1 MKTLLSLSFV
11 TLSCFAAGCVAGDAP
26 DRTSTAASTEDELT
40 DFNEADLVTLDADHV
55 VYPARHAKS
64 ARVLDLIGRSSRNA
78 EPVYLVGNR
87 ASSAVGGANILRSDA
102 GNRNGYLRK
111 VIGVETAGN
120 GDVIFATQKASLS
133 EAKHELSRKG
143 FVTLGDQGQGDGC
156 FPHAV
161 NPFDLYNVDLS
172 RVLYEK
178 NIGSIGKMSI
188 RLKDSFLAVG
198 GNLETQV
205 SGACLHPTDAKG
217 VLTLNM
223 KGQVV
228 LEGSFDGAFGAA
240 TGEIPL
246 FHEQVAITSVLGYPL
261 ALDFSVT
268 AECDFSSNGKVRAEV
283 GAKVSGSIAAGAT
296 WVRREGFDAS
306 LTPTWS
312 PATAIG
318 PSFTANATVTATCTV
333 RTKALALIFDSDEGP
348 YAEAATSLALEATG
362 SGTGA
367 GGSVRAKGTLGVDVG
382 IGGTLKPFHV
392 TLIDQIEAPRFQ
404 KQWPLFDRTFPI
416 AGH

>member
-1 MKTLLSLSFV
+1 MKTLLSLSLLS
-11 TLSCFAAGCVAGDAP
+11 LSCLAAGCVAGDGSEPA
-26 DRTSTAASTEDELT
+26 STAASTEDELT
-40 DFNEADLVTLDADHV
+40 DVNEADLVVLDADHV

-64 ARVLDLIGRSSRNA
+64 ARVRDLIGRASRNA
-78 EPVYLVGNR
+78 EAVYLVGNR
-87 ASSAVGGANILRSDA
+87 ASSALAGGNVLRADA
-102 GNRNGYLRK
+102 GNRNGYLRR

-133 EAKHELSRKG
+133 EAKGELARKG
-143 FVTLGDQGQGDGC
+143 FTTLGQEGC

-188 RLKDSFLAVG
+188 RLKDSFLAVD

-205 SGACLHPTDAKG
+205 GGACLHPADAKG

-228 LEGSFDGAFGAA
+228 LEGAFDGAFGAA

-246 FHEQVAITSVLGYPL
+246 FHEQIAITSVLGYPL

-268 AECDFSSNGKVRAEV
+268 ADCDFSSSGKVRAEV
-283 GAKVSGSIAAGAT
+283 GAKVSGSIAAGAS
-296 WVRREGFDAS
+296 WVRGDGFDTS
-306 LTPTWS
+306 LTPRWS
-312 PATAIG
+312 PATAVG
-318 PSFTANATVTATCTV
+318 PSFSANATVAANCTV
-333 RTKALALIFDSDEGP
+333 RAKALALIFDSDEGP

-367 GGSVRAKGTLGVDVG
+367 GGSVRAKANLGLDVG
-382 IGGTLKPFHV
+382 LGGTLKPFHV
-392 TLIDQIEAPRFQ
+392 TLIDQIQAPRFQ
-404 KQWPLFDRTFPI
+404 KQWPLFDRSFPI
-416 AGH
+416 ASH